1 MNISKIDDIRLLIS
15 LASED
20 MQAFDLRFDQFLWS
34 DRKSR
39 NIIRELLII
48 AEEKTGF
55 SANNKRLMIEA
66 IPLDDGCAI
75 LFTRL
80 SDNLKLPRKKFRVK
94 AKHEPF
100 IYEFDRAGDLLD
112 AINKLICLNTNIK
125 LSTAIEL
132 KDKYYLIIYTNGGIT
147 SAVSIVL
154 SEYGKYKCSG
164 KINESKLLEYGNII
178 SKEYAIEQIGE
189 YMY

>member
-75 LFTRL
+75 LFTLL

-132 KDKYYLIIYTNGGIT
+132 KDKYYLIIYL
-147 SAVSIVL
+147 VSIVL